1 MRFTRLPVVAAVFA
15 VLAMPALAAAQAP
28 LEDSVV
34 GSGVGNVPQFP
45 VPFDID
51 AHSGPSGENPTGTV
65 RFVSQPFQIR
75 LEGSVTCLR
84 VSRNRAVIG
93 MVTATG
99 TPVFIDVTDGT
110 PDLIGVVFPVAPPA
124 APCPAPGIQP
134 SALPIL
140 SGDIV
145 VTDAPPL
152 PTTKDQCKNGG
163 WRNFPDFNNQ
173 GDCASFVASGGKN
186 PPGKSAG

>member
-1 MRFTRLPVVAAVFA
+1 MRLTRLSAVAAVLAVFA
-15 VLAMPALAAAQAP
+15 IPARAAAQAP

-34 GSGVGNVPQFP
+34 GSGVGNVPQLP
-45 VPFDID
+45 IRFDID
-51 AHSGPSGENPTGTV
+51 AHSGPSGQNPTGTA
-65 RFVSQPFQIR
+65 RFVSEPFQIR

-93 MVTATG
+93 MITTTG

-110 PDLIGVVFPVAPPA
+110 PDLVGLVFPVAPPA

-145 VTDAPPL
+145 VTDAQPF
-152 PTTKDQCKNGG
+152 PTSKNECKNGD
-163 WRNFPDFNNQ
+163 WRTFGVFKNQ
-173 GDCASFVASGGKN
+173 GDCVSFVATKGKN
-186 PPGKSAG
+186 QPSGP

>member
-1 MRFTRLPVVAAVFA
+1 MRFTRLSVVVAVFA
-15 VLAMPALAAAQAP
+15 VFAIPARAAAQPP
-28 LEDSVV
+28 LEDSVA
-34 GSGVGNVPQFP
+34 GSGVGNVPQLP
-45 VPFDID
+45 IPFDID

-65 RFVSQPFQIR
+65 RFVSEPLQIR

-93 MVTATG
+93 MITATG

-110 PDLIGVVFPVAPPA
+110 PDLIGLVFPVAQPA

-134 SALPIL
+134 SAPPIL

-145 VTDAPPL
+145 VTDAQPF
-152 PTTKDQCKNGG
+152 PTSKEQCKNGG
-163 WRNFPDFNNQ
+163 WQTFGVFKNQ
-173 GDCASFVASGGKN
+173 GDCVSFVATGGKN
-186 PPGKSAG
+186 QPKTG